1 MSKKE
6 ETKDIEQTSRQR
18 FYEGMFLVDSSWANK
33 QADEVVAAITEMVD
47 RYNGSRI
54 RLEKWEERNLAYSIK
69 IERTVHK
76 RGVYYLSALKL
87 EPSSIN
93 KIYHEIKLNT
103 SFIRAQFLQKRED
116 EIDKI
121 FLQFPT
127 LEQWRRIITKDVDY
141 FDQVKKLFQ
150 EKKKEEAKQKA
161 EVEVEAQK
169 IIEERKKG
177 IIISSFDEE
186 KDFEDM
192 RKKKSEDSEKSK
204 AADAKKAKASDTK
217 KAKAADT
224 KKSKAADTKKTK
236 AADTKK
242 TKLEKDNDTEKK

>member
-6 ETKDIEQTSRQR
+6 ETKSVEQASKHR

-33 QADEVVAAITEMVD
+33 AADEVVATITELVEK
-47 RYNGSRI
+47 YNGSII
-54 RLEKWEERNLAYSIK
+54 RLEKWEERKLAYSIK
-69 IERTVHK
+69 IERTIHK

-87 EPSSIN
+87 EPSSVN
-93 KIYHEIKLNT
+93 KIYNDIKLNT
-103 SFIRAQFLQKRED
+103 SFIRAQLIVKQED

-121 FLQFPT
+121 FLPFPT
-127 LEQWRRIITKDVDY
+127 LEQWRRIITKDGDY
-141 FDQVKKLFQ
+141 FDQVKKLFE
-150 EKKKEEAKQKA
+150 EKRKEEAKQKA
-161 EVEVEAQK
+161 EVEVEARK

-204 AADAKKAKASDTK
+204 AADLK
-217 KAKAADT
+217 KAKAAET
-224 KKSKAADTKKTK
+224 KKAKDTKKTK
-236 AADTKK
+236 AADSKK
-242 TKLEKDNDTEKK
+242 SKPEKEEDTEK